1 MHSILNWR
9 FWLVALWMM
18 GAGVGGV
25 RGQSVRLGFGTPTTQ
40 GWQVIVGEGRTNG
53 VHVLEHSADL
63 TSWTEAAVFHDATF
77 RYAAVD
83 PSRGAARY
91 FRALTRNRTA
101 SDDWKNQVALP
112 ADAFAN
118 EEPNPFTTDPAPR
131 WIKFML
137 LLPDP
142 TRVYFQ
148 DSAKYA
154 FHFDFASR
162 RLAEF
167 RGMNRAAFD
176 AATLVRTGQ
185 RAVLGALLLPGDALV
200 PEYGIQFAGNEPY
213 TREEVASWFGL
224 VREAIRHDIPA
235 AKALYVPAFEQAE
248 VAEREV
254 EWFRQRGIELGA
266 ATRWQFGDVC
276 YSEGWAL
283 GRLVFVPADQ
293 IEVAYRTGRLAP
305 GDILLTDGVPAEV
318 PFVAGIVTL
327 EPATPNSHSVILARS
342 FGIPMVYP
350 ADAMA
355 RAALMA
361 LDGLE
366 VVLRV
371 GGDYRCD
378 FKALGVQGTL
388 AEDVRRELERLKQP
402 PELKFA
408 AKESFGAVSTNA
420 AGLRL
425 ADTRYFGGKASNFG
439 LLRRII
445 PGNSPDPA
453 IAMSFDLW
461 EGFLD
466 QTLTNGKTLRE
477 ELAARLAGFG
487 YPPNMAALSTQL
499 FQIRDLIRKEARF
512 GAGQK
517 TAVLDALAAAGFDPA
532 RKIRFRSS
540 TNVEDS
546 ERFTGAGL
554 YDSYSG
560 CAADDLDAD
569 ETGPSR
575 CDATEPEERGVFRAL
590 QRVYAS
596 FYNDNAVLER
606 LRFGVKDEK
615 VGMAVLVH
623 YSFPDSAELANGVAT
638 LKWRKDGTS
647 RSYEMHLVTQLGA
660 VSVTNPDGAA
670 IPEEVDGYLFTPFG
684 GDPVV
689 VVRKGSSLV
698 PLGSK
703 VMNWES
709 DYQNLFSL
717 LVKVANAYALQVPTR
732 SELLLDFEFKKM
744 APGKLEVKQVRSI
757 PLPDRNAVFT
767 TALINEPIEYEVFQ
781 GEFGDVFS
789 NHRLKSILRLET
801 RDRLLTPAGLATS
814 LYSRARF
821 EFRRGSER
829 VVWLDGFESWPAFKH
844 RSETDAAI
852 DEWTDSEG
860 PEVRRFQLRT
870 EVIRQVSP
878 PRSPIVTQDDFMQVL
893 SATYSVPQV
902 TIGFEGV
909 GKTSSDTVRLVRR
922 GSIVP
927 AGAPRV
933 HEIRKGTHR
942 IRTSYQWPEPPRGA
956 VAGYTAPL
964 AKWVETRLEG
974 WTTEPLILRG
984 EWSQTYH
991 PFHHNFSNEFLFEPG
1006 LDPGVSAAQLEQL
1019 KAANVRMV
1027 YMVDDGSSPT
1037 VLVIGWDGTAKTV
1050 P

>member
-1 MHSILNWR
+1 MHSTLIWR
-9 FWLVALWMM
+9 YWLVALWMLVL
-18 GAGVGGV
+18 GAGVGVV
-25 RGQSVRLGFGTPTTQ
+25 RGQSVRLSFGSPTAQ
-40 GWQVIVGEGRTNG
+40 GWQVIVGEGRTNA

-63 TSWTEAAVFHDATF
+63 TSWNEVGLFQDATF
-77 RYAAVD
+77 RYAAVESGRV
-83 PSRGAARY
+83 PMRY
-91 FRALTRNRTA
+91 FRAVTRSRTA
-101 SDDWKNQVALP
+101 ADDWKNLVVLP
-112 ADAFAN
+112 RDTFAN
-118 EEPNPFTTDPAPR
+118 EEPNLFATDPPPR

-154 FHFDFASR
+154 FHFDFGSR

-167 RGMNRAAFD
+167 KGMSRAAFD
-176 AATLVRTGQ
+176 AATLTRAGQ
-185 RAVLGALLLPGDALV
+185 RAVLGVLLLPGDAQV
-200 PEYGIQFAGNEPY
+200 PEYGIQFAGTEPY
-213 TREEVASWFGL
+213 TREELASWFEL
-224 VREAIRHDIPA
+224 VREAVRHDIPP

-248 VAEREV
+248 VAERESA
-254 EWFRQRGIELGA
+254 WFRQRGIEVGA

-283 GRLVFVPADQ
+283 GRLVYVPAAE
-293 IEVAYRTGRLAP
+293 IEVAYRTGRLGP

-327 EPATPNSHSVILARS
+327 VPATPNSHSVILARS

-350 ADAMA
+350 SEATA
-355 RAALMA
+355 RAALRA
-361 LDGLE
+361 LDGRE

-388 AEDVRRELERLKQP
+388 AEDVRKELERMKRP

-408 AKESFGAVSTNA
+408 AKAAFGALSTNA
-420 AGLRL
+420 ASLRL

-439 LLRRII
+439 LLRRMI

-453 IAMSFDLW
+453 IALSFDLW

-466 QTLTNGKTLRE
+466 QTLTNGKSLRQ
-477 ELAARLAGFG
+477 ELSTRLAGFG
-487 YPPNMAALSTQL
+487 HPPDMATVSTQL
-499 FQIRDLIRKEARF
+499 SQIRELIRKEARF
-512 GAGQK
+512 GASQK
-517 TAVLDALAAAGFDPA
+517 TAVLEALSSAGFDPA

-560 CAADDLDAD
+560 CAADDLDDD

-575 CDATEPEERGVFRAL
+575 CDAAEPDERGVFRAL

-606 LRFGVKDEK
+606 LRFGVKDEQ

-623 YSFPDSAELANGVAT
+623 YSYPDSAELANGVAT

-647 RSYEMHLVTQLGA
+647 RSYEMHLVTQFGA

-684 GDPVV
+684 GGAVV

-698 PLGSK
+698 PLGSH
-703 VMNWES
+703 VLAWES
-709 DYQNLFSL
+709 DYQSLFAL
-717 LVKVANAYALQVPTR
+717 LVKVANAYALQVPDR

-744 APGKLEVKQVRSI
+744 APGKLEVKQVRTI
-757 PLPDRNAVFT
+757 PLPDRNAVLT
-767 TALINEPIEYEVFQ
+767 TALLNELVEYEVFQ

-789 NHRLKSILRLET
+789 KHRLKSILRLET
-801 RDRLLTPAGLATS
+801 RDRLLTPAGLASS
-814 LYSRARF
+814 LYSSARF
-821 EFRRGSER
+821 EFRRDAER
-829 VVWLDGFESWPAFKH
+829 VVWTNGFESWPAFKH
-844 RSETDAAI
+844 ASESDAVI
-852 DEWTDSEG
+852 DEWADGVGAEK
-860 PEVRRFQLRT
+860 RRFQLRT
-870 EVIRQVSP
+870 QVIRQVNP
-878 PRSPIVTQDDFMQVL
+878 PRSPIVTQDDFMQVMV
-893 SATYSVPQV
+893 ANYSTPQI
-902 TIGFEGV
+902 TLGFEGV
-909 GKTSSDTVRLVRR
+909 GKTSTDTVRLVRR
-922 GSIVP
+922 GSIAP
-927 AGAPRV
+927 SGSPRV
-933 HEIRKGTHR
+933 HEIQKGARR
-942 IRTSYQWPEPPRGA
+942 IRISYYWPEPPRGA

-974 WTTEPLILRG
+974 WTTEPVILRG

-991 PFHHNFSNEFLFEPG
+991 PFHHNFVNEFLFEPG
-1006 LDPGVSAAQLEQL
+1006 VEEGLPPGQLEQL
-1019 KAANVRMV
+1019 KAANVRMIYV
-1027 YMVDDGSSPT
+1027 ADDGSSPK
-1037 VLVIGWDGTAKTV
+1037 VLVIGWDGTTT